1 MKMHRCR
8 ICGETFLGTD
18 VPSNCPF
25 CGAHAEHFVDTADY
39 PEDVNDIQLTEIER
53 ANLGSSI
60 ELETSNTRFYLAM
73 AGRKDNRKL
82 SSAYKRLAKI
92 EAEHCSMFCKL
103 AGVSKPTDLMTPSE
117 ELGSWDADIDESHA
131 REVRASD
138 LYREFATTASSP
150 RLREV
155 WNAVSAVEADHIAL
169 DELAKTYIARA

>member
-8 ICGETFLGTD
+8 ICGETFLGKD

-39 PEDVNDIQLTEIER
+39 PEDINEVQLTEIER
-53 ANLGSSI
+53 SNLESSI
-60 ELETSNTRFYLAM
+60 DLETSNTRFYLAM
-73 AGRKDNRKL
+73 AARKDDPGL

-103 AGVSKPTDLMTPSE
+103 AGVAKPADLMIPSE
-117 ELGSWDADIDESHA
+117 ELGSWDADIDESRA
-131 REVRASD
+131 REVRASR
-138 LYREFATTASSP
+138 LYREFSASATSP

-155 WNAVSAVEADHIAL
+155 WNAVSAVETDHIEL
-169 DELAKTYIARA
+169 DELAKAYVGRA